1 MSIVSFASDYMDGCH
16 PAVTERLL
24 EVCAHQHAGYG
35 TDDVCE
41 RARQKIRKACN
52 APDAAVH
59 FLVGG
64 TQANMVTL
72 DALVRPWE
80 GIVAAKTA
88 HIACHEAGAVERSG
102 HKVIELPSSEG
113 KISAS
118 QVRALAEAWEA
129 DESREHVVQPGFVY
143 LSQPTEVGTLYSRR
157 ELIEMREACDAHDM
171 RLYVDGA
178 RLAYALACRDN
189 DVSLKDLARLCDAFY
204 IGGTKCG
211 TLLGEA
217 VVLPDPSIAPRFFT
231 MTKQHG
237 AMPAKGFV
245 LGAQFDALFS
255 NDLYLFVGKPA
266 IDIAADIR
274 DIMEEFGIPVAYK
287 SPTNQLFYELPN
299 EQADALAAKVG
310 YTTWE
315 RGTDTTVIRLV
326 TCWAST
332 PMDASR
338 LARALKEIM

>member
-1 MSIVSFASDYMDGCH
+1 MIHVSFASDYMDGCH
-16 PAVTERLL
+16 PAVAEQLL
-24 EVCAHQHAGYG
+24 EACAHSHRGYG
-35 TDDVCE
+35 TDSVCE
-41 RARQKIRKACN
+41 RARGKIRTACA
-52 APDAAVH
+52 APDAGVH

-80 GIVAAKTA
+80 GIVAATTG

-102 HKVIELPSSEG
+102 HKVIELPPSEG
-113 KISAS
+113 KISAA

-129 DESREHVVQPGFVY
+129 DESREHVVQPGVVY
-143 LSQPTEVGTLYSRR
+143 LSQPTEVGTLYTRR
-157 ELIEMREACDAHDM
+157 ELTEMREACDDHGM

-178 RLAYALACRDN
+178 RLAYALACPEN
-189 DVSLKDLARLCDAFY
+189 DVSLADLARLTDAFY

-255 NDLYLFVGKPA
+255 DNAYLKIGKPA
-266 IDIAADIR
+266 MDAAVKIR
-274 DIMEEFGIPVAYK
+274 KLMESHGVTEAYR
-287 SPTNQLFYELPN
+287 SPTNQLFYELPTDK
-299 EQADALAAKVG
+299 AKALAERVG

-315 RGTDTTVIRLV
+315 QRESTTVIRLV

-332 PMDASR
+332 DNDVKR
-338 LARALKEIM
+338 LAEALDEVL